1 MEDYINIED
10 FSDIDVKMTNQPY
23 WNQFKSPEWV
33 LEKVKEAA
41 EDKKRFNCMENLV
54 GPTIAYLKAKDVKR
68 KERTLKNLYKDIAA
82 NLRKATNKTVGYCPG
97 QQHAVQYGEMSLAIM
112 ENHCFVFSNRKPVL
126 QVSIRLVNLW
136 VHLLPNML
144 RL

>member
-1 MEDYINIED
+1 MEDYITVKD
-10 FSDIDVKMTNQPY
+10 FSELDVKMTNQAY
-23 WNQFKSPEWV
+23 WNQFKIYEWV

-41 EDKKRFNCMENLV
+41 EDKRRFNCMENLL

-68 KERTLKNLYKDIAA
+68 KERTLKNLYKEIAK
-82 NLRKATNKTVGYCPG
+82 NLRKATDKPVEYYPG
-97 QQHAVQYGEMSLAIM
+97 EQHAVRFEDLSLAIL
-112 ENHCFVFSNRKPVL
+112 ENQCFVFSNRKPVL

>member
-1 MEDYINIED
+1 MNIKD
-10 FSDIDVKMTNQPY
+10 FSDIDVKMTNQPF
-23 WNQFKSPEWV
+23 WNQFKSLEWV
-33 LEKVKEAA
+33 IDKVKEAA
-41 EDKKRFNCMENLV
+41 EDKRRFNCMENLV

-82 NLRKATNKTVGYCPG
+82 NLRKATNKTVEYCPG
-97 QQHAVQYGEMSLAIM
+97 QQHAVQYGEMSLAIL
-112 ENHCFVFSNRKPVL
+112 ENHCFVFCNRKPVL
-126 QVSIRLVNLW
+126 QVTIRLVNLW

>member
-1 MEDYINIED
+1 MEEYMNIKD
-10 FSDIDVKMTNQPY
+10 FSDIDVKMTNQPF

-33 LEKVKEAA
+33 LDKVKEAA
-41 EDKKRFNCMENLV
+41 EDKRRFNCMENLV

-82 NLRKATNKTVGYCPG
+82 NLRKATNKTVEYCPG
-97 QQHAVQYGEMSLAIM
+97 QQHTVQYGEMSLAIL
-112 ENHCFVFSNRKPVL
+112 ENHCFVFCNRKPVL
-126 QVSIRLVNLW
+126 QVTIRLVNLW

>member
-1 MEDYINIED
+1 MNIKD
-10 FSDIDVKMTNQPY
+10 FSDIDVKMTNQPF
-23 WNQFKSPEWV
+23 WNQFKSLEWV
-33 LEKVKEAA
+33 LDKVKEAA
-41 EDKKRFNCMENLV
+41 EDKRRFNCMENLV

-82 NLRKATNKTVGYCPG
+82 NLRKATNKTVEYCPG
-97 QQHAVQYGEMSLAIM
+97 QQHAVQYGEMSLAIL
-112 ENHCFVFSNRKPVL
+112 ENHCFVFCNRKPVL
-126 QVSIRLVNLW
+126 QVTIRLVNLW